1 MRDVSE
7 VKLPG
12 VGVRHEFATDAG
24 QQVGVLVHHDG
35 RREILVYDQDDADAC
50 SSVVE
55 LSHDDTRTL
64 AELLGATQV
73 AEEVQDAQH
82 ELDGQSIAWIR
93 VAEDGVCEGTT
104 IGSGAYRTRTGAS
117 MVAVIRDGEP
127 LPSPEADFV
136 LEAGDLIVAVGSGPS
151 LDELRSMLCG

>member
-12 VGVRHEFATDAG
+12 VGVRHEFETDSG
-24 QQVGVLVHHDG
+24 QHVGVLVHHDG
-35 RREILVYDQDDADAC
+35 RREILVYDQADADAC

-64 AELLGATQV
+64 NELLGATQV
-73 AEEVQDAQH
+73 VEEVEEAAHDL
-82 ELDGQSIAWIR
+82 EGQQLAWIR
-93 VAEDGVCEGTT
+93 VLQGGVCEGTT

-117 MVAVIRDGEP
+117 IVAVIRDGEP
-127 LPSPEADFV
+127 VPSPEADFV
-136 LEAGDLIVAVGSGPS
+136 LEADDLLVAVGSS
-151 LDELRSMLCG
+151 EALDGLRSALGV